1 MSSPNQAQTRA
12 VARED
17 RMSRSRS
24 LVVPGSILEDTI
36 LIYYHDPD
44 LLFCV
49 AEEAKPVSQ
58 FAADQGHHGD
68 MSELGWI
75 DNANF
80 GYQFTPEALREVST
94 GEDWPALFHLAESNV
109 CPGKQERFKIELQDR
124 ETFKS
129 DFIDASKEQC

>member
-1 MSSPNQAQTRA
+1 MITRPSRIKHSYKIPCPSIVVSSSNQAQTRA

-68 MSELGWI
+68 MSELG
-75 DNANF
+75 
-80 GYQFTPEALREVST
+80 
-94 GEDWPALFHLAESNV
+94 
-109 CPGKQERFKIELQDR
+109 
-124 ETFKS
+124 
-129 DFIDASKEQC
+129 